1 MSHRGLTG
9 WIVFAGFLCACNAAL
24 AATMPTNAPAMPL
37 LLSWEG
43 RTMGTTYMVK
53 IAGIEQDAARV
64 AELKAAVE
72 KRFDAINREMSHYQ
86 PDSELSRFN
95 NSTSLAPGK
104 VSAEFAKVV
113 RHSLALSH
121 DSGGAFDPTL
131 GWLINLWG
139 FGPAGRKYEPP
150 TDEEIRDCRLKCGA
164 THLQVTPGDELQKD
178 IPSLKLNLSAVAK
191 GYAADEAARVLHSL
205 GHSNI
210 FVSVCGEIVASG
222 TNAEGNP
229 WQVGVER
236 PIQDLPRGAAF
247 SAIVPLSNRALST
260 SGDTYNY
267 FRDTDGKIYSHI
279 LDPATGRPI
288 QHKLASVTVIAPNG
302 LTADGLAT
310 TLYVM
315 GPERGMAWIEARP
328 DCAALF
334 IIRTSEDEFKVE
346 ASSRFPAFQPVP

>member
-9 WIVFAGFLCACNAAL
+9 WIVFAGFLCACNAVL
-24 AATMPTNAPAMPL
+24 AATMPTHVPAMPL

-53 IAGIEQDAARV
+53 IAGIAQDAARV
-64 AELKAAVE
+64 VELKAAVE
-72 KRFDAINREMSHYQ
+72 QRFDAINRKMSHYQ

-95 NSTSLAPGK
+95 NSTSLAPVK

-113 RHSLALSH
+113 RHSLALNH

-150 TDEEIRDCRLKCGA
+150 TDEEIGDCRRKCGA
-164 THLQVTPGDELQKD
+164 AHLQVTLDDELQKD
-178 IPSLKLNLSAVAK
+178 IPNLKLNLSAVAK
-191 GYAADEAARVLHSL
+191 GYAADEATRVLHNL
-205 GHSNI
+205 GYSNV

-247 SAIVPLSNRALST
+247 SAIVSLSNRALST

-267 FRDTDGKIYSHI
+267 FRDAGGKIYSHI
-279 LDPATGRPI
+279 LDPATGRPV

-328 DCAALF
+328 DYAALF
-334 IIRTSEDEFKVE
+334 IIRTSEDEFQVK